1 VNLPLV
7 LGHAGE
13 EVLYVLIPV
22 ALILW
27 LRNVAARRAER
38 DRGPAESEPDAKTPS
53 DSGGTDA

>member
-1 VNLPLV
+1 VNVPLV

-38 DRGPAESEPDAKTPS
+38 ERGPAESEADTETPPDEA
-53 DSGGTDA
+53 GTDA